1 MNDVVGLIV
10 FILVFKVLG
19 KVIGAIFGGED
30 RNDFRRDRGESAELC
45 QGVLA

>member
-19 KVIGAIFGGED
+19 KVISAIFGGED
-30 RNDFRRDRGESAELC
+30 RNDFRRDR
-45 QGVLA
+45 